1 MLLKQADR
9 SATLSFCPTGPF
21 LAAGSVAG
29 AIDLSFSTSSVL
41 EVGREEAVAS
51 GAANDRAADSD
62 LGVAPALGYTAR
74 ARTSRWWLPRCCR
87 FSGLTSPAP
96 TMI

>member
-41 EVGREEAVAS
+41 EVRRGEAVAS
-51 GAANDRAADSD
+51 GAAMIAPRAATW
-62 LGVAPALGYTAR
+62 GVVPAVGAQSG
-74 ARTSRWWLPRCCR
+74 AAHHAGAVPRCCR

>member
-41 EVGREEAVAS
+41 EVRLRSRCQRG
-51 GAANDRAADSD
+51 GNDRAAGSD
-62 LGVAPALGYTAR
+62 LGGCAGCGTAVWGVS
-74 ARTSRWWLPRCCR
+74 SRGAANLCCR